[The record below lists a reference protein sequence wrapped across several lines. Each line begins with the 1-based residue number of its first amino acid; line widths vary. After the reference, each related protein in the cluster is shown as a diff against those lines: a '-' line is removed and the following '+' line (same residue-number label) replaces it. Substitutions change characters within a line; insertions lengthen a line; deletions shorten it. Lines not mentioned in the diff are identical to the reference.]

1 MGSPVAP
8 SFSEATTCLTYLTY
22 LFTVSAAR
30 FAFFILSTT
39 GLTVMLFTFAK
50 GRSPMTGRIHL
61 FSAPFD
67 ADQVLNSL
75 PVPTTCP
82 TQILF
87 GLIPKAHFT
96 KNYPVE
102 MLYRVCARSFDYFP
116 RQALDSL

>member
-1 MGSPVAP
+1 VLADAE
-8 SFSEATTCLTYLTY
+8 FDSERNHT
-22 LFTVSAAR
+22 FVRAAKNPLAQR
-30 FAFFILSTT
+30 
-39 GLTVMLFTFAK
+39 
-50 GRSPMTGRIHL
+50 
-61 FSAPFD
+61 PFD

-75 PVPTTCP
+75 PAPTTCP

-96 KNYPVE
+96 KNYPVK

>member
-30 FAFFILSTT
+30 FAFFILSTQ
-39 GLTVMLFTFAK
+39 GLNGDVV
-50 GRSPMTGRIHL
+50 HL
-61 FSAPFD
+61 RQGQVADDRKNPLVQRPFD
-67 ADQVLNSL
+67 ADKVLNSL

-96 KNYPVE
+96 KNYVVK
-102 MLYRVCARSFDYFP
+102 MLYRVGARSFDYFP